1 MQSRL
6 PLEGQ
11 VFVVI
16 IVQEGSFVRAAQ
28 KLGIPVSS
36 LSRRVTLFEKELGVR
51 LFDRSSRKIELT
63 KAGRLFAPEANASL
77 THAKC
82 AWELARHQ
90 ALLEH
95 GPIRLGYSAYVHSAL
110 LPVLR
115 RLRAPEAET
124 STMVLESAS
133 TIEMVKRV
141 LRGGLHAGIGV
152 LPIRDPDLW
161 TSPIGKEPFY
171 LCLPADHRLA
181 HKATVTVRDLHG
193 EMIFWI
199 PRSGHK
205 RLYDATTKYIH
216 SIGVQVVFQEV
227 RGASHVIEFV
237 GHGFGIGMVP
247 RSAIRVMRTGV
258 VFKPVADQYLRVETA
273 LFARKDQKAGP
284 LQSVIDD
291 LLFRLK
297 NLKLGIQ

>member
-11 VFVVI
+11 LFVVV

-63 KAGRLFAPEANASL
+63 KAGRLFVPEANASL
-77 THAKC
+77 THAEC

-95 GPIRLGYSAYVHSAL
+95 GPIRLGFSAYVHSAL

-115 RLRAPEAET
+115 RLRAPDAET
-124 STMVLESAS
+124 SAMVLESVS
-133 TIEMVKRV
+133 TIEMVQRV
-141 LRGGLHAGIGV
+141 LRGELHAGIGV
-152 LPIRDPDLW
+152 HPIRDPDLW
-161 TSPIGKEPFY
+161 VSTIGKEPFY

-181 HKATVTVRDLHG
+181 HKAAVAVRDLHG
-193 EMIFWI
+193 EMVFWI
-199 PRSGHK
+199 PRSGHR

-216 SIGVQVVFQEV
+216 SIGVEVVFQEV
-227 RGASHVIEFV
+227 RGVSHVIEFV
-237 GHGFGIGMVP
+237 SHGFGLGLVP
-247 RSAIRVMRTGV
+247 RSAIRLMRTGV

-273 LFARKDQKAGP
+273 LFARKDQKVGP
-284 LQSVIDD
+284 LRGFIDD
-291 LLFRLK
+291 LLFKLQILK
-297 NLKLGIQ
+297 IGIQ